1 MQDKFRK
8 ILNSTEETYN
18 KWTATKWYKRLNI
31 TTSVFW
37 NLAILLF
44 IILLTGGV
52 FAASVGAGYFAS
64 LVDEEK
70 LRTPEEMKKE
80 IYNYNETSELYFDNE
95 VYIGN
100 IQTDL
105 ERKVTTLDKVSDYA
119 IDAVLAT
126 EDEYFNDHD
135 GIVPKA
141 IFRGLLQ
148 DVSNS
153 DTQTGG
159 STLTQQ
165 LIKNQILTNEVSYER
180 KAKEILLAMR
190 LEKFMNKDEILEAY
204 LNIIPYGRS
213 SSGANIAGIETA
225 ANALF
230 NVPASELNLPQA
242 AFIAGI
248 PKAPFRYTPYS
259 SDQGKL
265 KDEESLQYGIDRMK
279 TVLFRMRE
287 TNYISDKEYNEAVS
301 YDIVKDFR
309 TGESSSYE
317 KYPFI
322 TAELQKRA
330 NRIIMDVLATQDGID
345 LEELAGNDKLFE
357 EYSILADRAVRSNG
371 YRIYST
377 LNKDLYDAQEKAKDA
392 YKGYGTTLSIQGT
405 DEDGKE
411 ITKKLPVQVG
421 SMTIENNTG
430 RILSFVGGRDY
441 KVEALNHS
449 TQAFR
454 SIGSTVKPL
463 LVYGPALE
471 FGAIGA
477 GSPVVDVKFEMN
489 DNGTTYK
496 PSNFFADSEQGIMP
510 ARNALAESQNLPAL
524 RLFAQIK
531 EKMPI
536 QYLMNNGF
544 STVVENENYNTSA
557 ALGGGIE
564 GSVEEVTSGYATLAN
579 GGKRVEAHMISRIED
594 AEGNIIFEQ
603 KVEEKEIYTPQ
614 AAYVLTDMLRDIFK
628 TDRGTA
634 SRANGL
640 LQFGSDFAGK
650 TGTTQETRDVW
661 LVGYNPNVTMG
672 VWLGYDKETYSLDN
686 FKNQNLAPSTRVNQ
700 LWASLMNTAYEVD
713 PKLFG
718 TKEKFK
724 EPKGVV
730 SRSFCGISGLAPG
743 KACTDAGLV
752 RSDLFISN
760 IMVPT
765 KPDDSLTSGSYTTVN
780 GKKYA
785 ALPSTPSEFVSSGGT
800 GVNQDFVDRMLAP
813 FGGDAG
819 KLFPGNSKFSNIVSG
834 ATLEHDGVAPSG
846 VSAKLSGST
855 ITWSNSSSKDVVGY
869 RIYRSGSSIASI
881 SESKGNSYSLPG
893 PGSYTVVAVD
903 ITGKQSSPSNAVTI
917 EEAKP
922 EPPPKEEPKEEK
934 PAEPKPEKPAEP
946 KPEKPAEPKPEKP
959 AEPKPEKPAEPK
971 PEKPAEPEPK
981 PEKPAEPDPE
991 PEKPD
996 ASKPAASKPEK
1007 PAEPDP
1013 EPEKPAAP
1021 KP

>member
-1 MQDKFRK
+1 MQEKFREFLSK
-8 ILNSTEETYN
+8 TEETYN
-18 KWTATKWYKRLNI
+18 KWTATNWYRRLNI

-37 NLAILLF
+37 NLAIILF
-44 IILLTGGV
+44 IILLAGGV

-70 LRTPEEMKKE
+70 LRTPDEMKKQ

-126 EDEYFNDHD
+126 EDEYFKEHD

-153 DTQTGG
+153 DSQTGG

-190 LEKFMNKDEILEAY
+190 LEKFMKKDEILEAY
-204 LNIIPYGRS
+204 LNIVPYGRS

-259 SDQGKL
+259 SNGGEIKN
-265 KDEESLQYGIDRMK
+265 EESLQYGIDRMK
-279 TVLFRMRE
+279 TVLFRMKE
-287 TNYISDKEYNEAVS
+287 TNYITDKEYDEAIA

-309 TGESSSYE
+309 TGESSSFE
-317 KYPFI
+317 KYPYI

-330 NRIIMDVLATQDGID
+330 NRIIMDVLAKQDGVD

-357 EYSILADRAVRSNG
+357 EYAILADRAVRSNG
-371 YRIYST
+371 YRIHST

-392 YKGYGTTLSIQGT
+392 YKGYGTTLSIQST
-405 DEDGKE
+405 DSDGKE
-411 ITKKLPVQVG
+411 FTKKLPVQVG
-421 SMTIENNTG
+421 SMTIENSTG

-489 DNGTTYK
+489 DNGNTYE

-531 EKMPI
+531 EQMPI

-544 STVVENENYNTSA
+544 STVVENENYNASA

-564 GSVEEVTSGYATLAN
+564 GSVEEVTNGYATLAN
-579 GGKRVEAHMISRIED
+579 GGKHVDAHMISRIED

-603 KVEEKEIYTPQ
+603 KVEEQEIYTPQ

-628 TDRGTA
+628 TERGTA

-672 VWLGYDKETYSLDN
+672 LWLGYDKETYSLDN
-686 FKNQNLAPSTRVNQ
+686 FKNQNLAPSARVNQ
-700 LWASLMNTAYEVD
+700 LWASLMNTSYKVNPE
-713 PKLFG
+713 LIG

-724 EPKGVV
+724 EPKGIV

-760 IMVPT
+760 VMIPT

-780 GKKYA
+780 GSRYA
-785 ALPSTPSEFVSSGGT
+785 ALPSTPDEFVSSGGT
-800 GVNQDFVDRMLAP
+800 GVNQEFVDRMLAP

-819 KLFPGNSKFSNIVSG
+819 KLFPSNSKFSNIVSG
-834 ATLEHDGVAPSG
+834 ETLEHDGIAPSG

-855 ITWSNSSSKDVVGY
+855 ITWGNSASKDIVGY
-869 RIYRSGSSIASI
+869 RIYRGGSKIASI
-881 SESKGNSYSLPG
+881 TESKGNTYSLPG

-903 ITGKQSSPSNAVTI
+903 ITGKQSPPSNVVTI

-922 EPPPKEEPKEEK
+922 EPPPKEE

-959 AEPKPEKPAEPK
+959 EKPEDPP
-971 PEKPAEPEPK
+971 PTD
-981 PEKPAEPDPE
+981 PDPE
-991 PEKPD
+991 DPPTD
-996 ASKPAASKPEK
+996 D
-1007 PAEPDP
+1007 PDP
-1013 EPEKPAAP
+1013 EDPESDGEA
-1021 KP
+1021 